1 MQNSQNPSVTNV
13 QTSLFC
19 NNEVTRTSF
28 TYEGQRIEFRLSENV
43 MINATEMAKPFGKKP
58 KDWLK
63 TGPTKH
69 FLQALIESKLQKS
82 SLKNSTLKSKRQIS
96 LLNSE
101 EARCENLTLKSKG
114 NIIPLKSK
122 LQKSNLNSDKATPI
136 GNTYHSYYAGLVI
149 GQHGGAN
156 PGTWMH
162 EDVAIE
168 FARWL
173 NPKFAIW
180 CNDRIKEILRSG
192 NPLPVPTKQ
201 PRAKKAE
208 KLLTEPIIID
218 GLPLVEYFKEK
229 SSAIINNI
237 GKTQSH
243 YAEKHGQPLVD
254 IPDLLPFKWY
264 DSMSVESNLKNLLSF
279 MNNNTVVAIRTH
291 YELRKY
297 KALTGKMQKKLQNI
311 ADDLYNDFNI
321 LAS

>member
-1 MQNSQNPSVTNV
+1 MISTKESSVTNV

-19 NNEVTRTSF
+19 NNAVTRTSF

-58 KDWLK
+58 IHWLRLDS
-63 TGPTKH
+63 TKA
-69 FLQALIESKLQKS
+69 FLLALVETK
-82 SLKNSTLKSKRQIS
+82 
-96 LLNSE
+96 
-101 EARCENLTLKSKG
+101 ARCENLTLNSKAMSD
-114 NIIPLKSK
+114 NRTLKSK
-122 LQKSNLNSDKATPI
+122 LQKSSLNSDKATPI
-136 GNTYHSYYAGLVI
+136 GNTYHSYYGGLVI

-243 YAEKHGQPLVD
+243 YADKHGQPLVD

>member
-1 MQNSQNPSVTNV
+1 MNLEITPVQFLLFVLLSNYFVMISTKESSVTNV

-19 NNEVTRTSF
+19 NNAVTRTSF

-43 MINATEMAKPFGKKP
+43 MINATEMAKPFGKRP
-58 KDWLK
+58 NDWLK
-63 TGPTKH
+63 LPSTKT
-69 FLQALIESKLQKS
+69 FLLALVETKAMGDNLP
-82 SLKNSTLKSKRQIS
+82 
-96 LLNSE
+96 LNSK
-101 EARCENLTLKSKG
+101 ARCENLT
-114 NIIPLKSK
+114 
-122 LQKSNLNSDKATPI
+122 LNSDKATPI
-136 GNTYHSYYAGLVI
+136 GNTYHSYYGGLVI